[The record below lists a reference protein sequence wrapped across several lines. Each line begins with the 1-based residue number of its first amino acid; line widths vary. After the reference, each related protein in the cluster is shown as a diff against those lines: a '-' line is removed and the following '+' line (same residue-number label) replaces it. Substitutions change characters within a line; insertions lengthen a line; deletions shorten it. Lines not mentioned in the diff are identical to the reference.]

1 MKLYEYLARY
11 GREAGSRLFYRDDE
25 GSLTYGE
32 ALGEARRWAD
42 FCRSSSNLT
51 ARSSPNLAEFSS

>member
-42 FCRSSSNLT
+42 FLT
-51 ARSSPNLAEFSS
+51 AHGRSLIHI

>member
-1 MKLYEYLARY
+1 MKLYEYLTRY

-42 FCRSSSNLT
+42 FLT
-51 ARSSPNLAEFSS
+51 AQGGEEEGGGFSGG